1 MDHGCVGYSMALTTV
16 IHTIDHRITLYGIIT
31 TLAWLEWKSDHH
43 YITEVCNSIQMIPHP
58 HNL

>member
-16 IHTIDHRITLYGIIT
+16 IHTIDHGLSGNQTILV
-31 TLAWLEWKSDHH
+31 H